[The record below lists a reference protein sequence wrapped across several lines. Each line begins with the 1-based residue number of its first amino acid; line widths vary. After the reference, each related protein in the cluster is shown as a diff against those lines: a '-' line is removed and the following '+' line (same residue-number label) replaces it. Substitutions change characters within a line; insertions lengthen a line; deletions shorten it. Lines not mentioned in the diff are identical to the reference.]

1 MSTKTKKRIII
12 YVIALLVLYLLIY
25 IIPSVSGLF
34 KGTYTAKYG
43 QLRIQDEAMG
53 YIVRNEVVYAS
64 TSGGSVN
71 RFAKEGDLVRKGT
84 TVMEVTGSSSE
95 EPSHALADIVS
106 ELDEHK
112 VSTSDFVAKT
122 GGVVSFYVDGY
133 EEDLNSDTVVSTKF
147 DTFNKI
153 KKGDVTELSKSKIR
167 GGEPAFKIVDKSRWY
182 LVAYVDLKDKDRY
195 TEGSTVS
202 VEFRELGKKNDPF
215 AVDMQVYKV
224 KKQSGKLKVVLE
236 SSRYFDE
243 YASIR
248 AAKVNLVTSDVTGII
263 IENDSI
269 TEKKGQKGVY
279 VRDKKGNDVFVPVG
293 VIATDGRESA
303 VAESYFFDS
312 NGERVETV
320 SPYDDI
326 LKNPA
331 KARETKTK
339 KSK

>member
-12 YVIALLVLYLLIY
+12 YVAVVIVLYLLIY
-25 IIPSVSGLF
+25 TVPSVSSLF
-34 KGTYTAKYG
+34 KGTYSAKYG
-43 QLRIQDEAMG
+43 QLRVEDEATG
-53 YIVRNEVVYAS
+53 YIVRNEIVYVS

-84 TVMEVTGSSSE
+84 TIMEVTGSSEE

-112 VSTSDFVAKT
+112 VSTSDFVAKD
-122 GGVVSFYVDGY
+122 GGIVSFYVDGY
-133 EEDLNSDTVVSTKF
+133 EEELNSDNVAATSF

-153 KKGDVTELSKSKIR
+153 KKNDVTELSKRKIK
-167 GGEPAFKIVDKSRWY
+167 GGEPAFKIIDKDRWY

-195 TEGSTVS
+195 LEGSTIS
-202 VEFRELGKKNDPF
+202 VEFRELGKKNEPLS
-215 AVDMQVYKV
+215 VDMQVKKV

-236 SSRYFDE
+236 CSRYFEE

-248 AAKVNLVTSDVTGII
+248 VAKVNLVTSDVTGII
-263 IENDSI
+263 IDNDSI
-269 TEKKGQKGVY
+269 TEKKDKKGVY
-279 VRDKKGNDVFVPVG
+279 VRDKKGNDVFVPVR
-293 VIATDGRESA
+293 VIATDGKESA
-303 VAESYFFDS
+303 IAESYFFDS
-312 NGERVETV
+312 DGERVETV

-331 KARETKTK
+331 KAREAKTK